1 MNINIYIRYVDNIKW
16 NSKIPPSLSAVH
28 YTVKAMAK
36 VDDNEKI
43 VSYFSRNSTPAT
55 AIYGSLEYLSKQY
68 GFQCS
73 YNMGFDEYKDSD
85 GLKITINPIQR
96 QYYGLLDP

>member
-1 MNINIYIRYVDNIKW
+1 MELQDT
-16 NSKIPPSLSAVH
+16 AF
-28 YTVKAMAK
+28 TVRNPLHCKSNGK

-43 VSYFSRNSTPAT
+43 VSYFSPNSTPAA
-55 AIYGSLEYLSKQY
+55 AIYGSLEYLSNIY

-73 YNMGFDEYKDSD
+73 YNLGFDEYTDSD
-85 GLKITINPIQR
+85 GLKITITHIQR

>member
-16 NSKIPPSLSAVH
+16 NDKIPPSLSAAH

-36 VDDNEKI
+36 VYDNEKI
-43 VSYFSRNSTPAT
+43 VSYFCRNSTPAS
-55 AIYGSLEYLSKQY
+55 AIYGSLKYLSKQY

-73 YNMGFDEYKDSD
+73 YNMRFADYKDKD
-85 GLKITINPIQR
+85 GVKITISYKQHQI
-96 QYYGLLDP
+96 YGALKP